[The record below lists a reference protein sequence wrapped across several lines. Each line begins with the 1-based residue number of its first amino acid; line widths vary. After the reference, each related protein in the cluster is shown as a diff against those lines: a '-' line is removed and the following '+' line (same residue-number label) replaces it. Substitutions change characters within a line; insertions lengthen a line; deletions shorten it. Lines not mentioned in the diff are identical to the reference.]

1 MILKK
6 LSYQLRVPVIATSA
20 IKQTGVEKAIKK
32 LLSQEK
38 DTVTDLAFPRY
49 DDRLEAAISQI
60 LQVLGNT
67 VPERAA
73 RFYAIKLFEGDAL
86 VTEELNLSS
95 FQQSEIADIVQI
107 TEEIFTED
115 AESIVINERYAFIEK
130 SLPTRPRTRCYLQIQ
145 PFR

>member
-1 MILKK
+1 M
-6 LSYQLRVPVIATSA
+6 
-20 IKQTGVEKAIKK
+20 
-32 LLSQEK
+32 
-38 DTVTDLAFPRY
+38 TDLAFPRY

-60 LQVLGNT
+60 LQILGNT

-130 SLPTRPRTRCYLQIQ
+130 VCRLAQDKMLPSNSAFQIRLTRSSPIG
-145 PFR
+145 F